1 MMSQTLY
8 WSWEV
13 CASKDKGRA
22 AHEMQ
27 MPKLCQEMPKGL
39 EHLERL
45 EHGFLLSYTFQEES
59 KYLNVEGESQM

>member
-1 MMSQTLY
+1 
-8 WSWEV
+8 
-13 CASKDKGRA
+13 
-22 AHEMQ
+22 MQ
-27 MPKLCQEMPKGL
+27 MSKLCQEMPKEL